1 MDADPFIF
9 TDFLACDIGIY
20 LMPYDS
26 CTIYFLKELLGGRK
40 SMIKTT

>member
-1 MDADPFIF
+1 MNADLFLF

-26 CTIYFLKELLGGRK
+26 TIYFLKELLGGRK